1 MVDGMS
7 GCRNVWWERASH
19 FTVAASRFPKRPPL
33 RAATTSALLRL
44 DSRRLKPIAVE
55 AKNTASAAVLPR
67 AITDAEICELE
78 CTTEPVIDQMSV
90 GFEGV
95 GGGVVTHPALQAQ
108 WAGAFLDQQRGAR
121 VAQRVQPDSLQAGTL
136 CCGLKDAISEVLR
149 SERPSAAVEEHEV
162 LVLRGGRS

>member
-1 MVDGMS
+1 MATDSKLLKGTHHSVDS
-7 GCRNVWWERASH
+7 VP
-19 FTVAASRFPKRPPL
+19 V
-33 RAATTSALLRL
+33 RAALPRRSPRGSQRSA
-44 DSRRLKPIAVE
+44 SESIAVE

-67 AITDAEICELE
+67 AITDAQICELE
-78 CTTEPVIDQMSV
+78 CTTEPVVDQMSV

-121 VAQRVQPDSLQAGTL
+121 VAQRVQPDSLQVGTL